1 MAWQVEL
8 LGFIAATLTTGAFAP
23 QVWKSWRTRSVR
35 DLSPLMILAMGT
47 GNMAW
52 LAYGLLTDSMPLIA
66 ANVIT
71 FSMILTL
78 GAMKLREMRETAR
91 EAVPVAAE

>member
-52 LAYGLLTDSMPLIA
+52 LAYGVLTNSMPLIV
-66 ANVIT
+66 ANIIT

-91 EAVPVAAE
+91 AAVAVPAE

>member
-8 LGFIAATLTTGAFAP
+8 LGFVAATLTTGAFAP

-52 LAYGLLTDSMPLIA
+52 LAYGVLTNSMPLIV
-66 ANVIT
+66 ANIIT

-78 GAMKLREMRETAR
+78 GAMKLRELRETAR
-91 EAVPVAAE
+91 QPAPVPAE

>member
-52 LAYGLLTDSMPLIA
+52 LAYGVLTNSMPLIV
-66 ANVIT
+66 ANIIT

-91 EAVPVAAE
+91 AAVPVPAE